1 MTQTISRLNKPG
13 LILSERAIY
22 SNYLVMSYG
31 SDGRDSWIRGGS
43 IPEVLALSQHRAC
56 GAEDG
61 ERHKRFQKSLRSS
74 GYARWPGIAL
84 RWAAALA
91 TRPFLTI
98 MESASQSPVVNWA
111 EIRHCA
117 RGIQAQG
124 VTSRQLPELG
134 IHLAHHQSL
143 YSASQSPGQVWKAV
157 WVERKSDRKCGT
169 NLTASWI
176 FPALLLGK
184 AI

>member
-31 SDGRDSWIRGGS
+31 SDGRDSWIRVGS

-98 MESASQSPVVNWA
+98 TESALQSPVVNWA

-117 RGIQAQG
+117 RGIQAQRVQA
-124 VTSRQLPELG
+124 VTR
-134 IHLAHHQSL
+134 AWD
-143 YSASQSPGQVWKAV
+143 SPGTSPVLILS
-157 WVERKSDRKCGT
+157 KSVTWPGLKGC
-169 NLTASWI
+169 LS
-176 FPALLLGK
+176 GK
-184 AI
+184 EE